1 MLVVGRGRGKEVMI
15 GDHSV
20 VTVVSLSNEGVKL
33 GFETRDRV
41 QRVDSPEQFVEA
53 AKIKARMSHAVT
65 SRLDDMEQVPVFVAS
80 TISPTGG
87 APHIKA
93 SFTRDKAS
101 YPGAEI
107 VEVDGHTYKGPA
119 FHQFLVVRCATPEVV
134 SALKK
139 VYRSSDQDKAFLD
152 EMEHPD
158 ASLYLLFV
166 QATDMEEQADVAY
179 LDLITR

>member
-93 SFTRDKAS
+93 SFTRDKAHS
-101 YPGAEI
+101 RRSTGAVI
-107 VEVDGHTYKGPA
+107 RTRPSLTRWSTLTLPCTCY
-119 FHQFLVVRCATPEVV
+119 L
-134 SALKK
+134 
-139 VYRSSDQDKAFLD
+139 YRPLTWRSRLTL
-152 EMEHPD
+152 PT
-158 ASLYLLFV
+158 L
-166 QATDMEEQADVAY
+166 T
-179 LDLITR
+179 